1 MNRRNFLKALA
12 ATGMSLSLP
21 MISSPLSA
29 AADSNR
35 FWVMVNASGGWDPT
49 ALCDP
54 KGNALRSDGRGPINN
69 FAASAIRTA
78 GNINY
83 AAYSDTFVPR
93 DTDTDSL
100 DNFFAKHSG
109 RLQVINGV
117 DVGTNSHS
125 VGSRFVWSGKTDM
138 GNPSLAALISASAAP
153 NKPMSYISN
162 GGYDFTDSL
171 VSASRISGSSSF
183 NRLAFPNKPSP
194 GGTDRYFKDE
204 IYDLIQQAKMDSL
217 QRQRSSEVLNKRRQK
232 LNELLSARSGT
243 DSLDQIV
250 QKLPDNISGG
260 LKGQAE
266 MAAAAFASGLSV
278 SANLNVGGF
287 DTHSNH
293 DTTQTRSINDLLD
306 GIDHLWTELE
316 RQGIQDRTTIMIGSD
331 FGRTPFFNGYNRDSG
346 DLVGTGGKDHWNVTS
361 VMVMGA
367 GITGNRVIGG
377 TDDLYGARRINP
389 STLAFDDSGIL
400 ITPAHIHKALRRLT
414 GLAGT
419 ELDSRYPVAVDDIP
433 LFT

>member
-29 AADSNR
+29 AADPNR

-54 KGNALRSDGRGPINN
+54 KGNALRSDGRGPVNN
-69 FAASAIRTA
+69 FASSAIRTA
-78 GNINY
+78 GNIVY
-83 AAYSDTFVPR
+83 APYSDEITPPAV
-93 DTDTDSL
+93 DTL
-100 DNFFAKHSG
+100 DNFFSRHSG

-183 NRLAFPNKPSP
+183 NKLAFPNEPNP
-194 GGTDRYFKDE
+194 GETDRYFKDE
-204 IYDLIQQAKMDSL
+204 IYDLIQQGQMDSL
-217 QRQRSSEVLNKRRQK
+217 QRQRSSELLGKRRQK
-232 LNELLSARSGT
+232 LNELFSARSGT

-250 QKLPDNISGG
+250 AQLPNPISDG

-293 DTTQTRSINDLLD
+293 DDNQTESIDDLLD

-331 FGRTPFFNGYNRDSG
+331 FGRTPFYNGYNRDSG
-346 DLVGTGGKDHWNVTS
+346 DLVGPGGKDHWNVTS

-367 GITGNRVIGG
+367 GITG
-377 TDDLYGARRINP
+377 L
-389 STLAFDDSGIL
+389 
-400 ITPAHIHKALRRLT
+400 
-414 GLAGT
+414 
-419 ELDSRYPVAVDDIP
+419 
-433 LFT
+433 

>member
-21 MISSPLSA
+21 MISRPLSA
-29 AADSNR
+29 AADPKR

-54 KGNALRSDGRGPINN
+54 KGNTLRSDGRGPINN
-69 FAASAIRTA
+69 FAVSAIRTA
-78 GNINY
+78 GSINY
-83 AAYSDTFVPR
+83 APYADTITAPDF
-93 DTDTDSL
+93 DSL
-100 DNFFAKHSG
+100 DNFFARHSG

-117 DVGTNSHS
+117 DTGTNSHS

-138 GNPSLAALISASAAP
+138 GNPSLAALIAASAAP
-153 NKPMSYISN
+153 NKAMSYISN

-171 VSASRISGSSSF
+171 VSASRVSGSGNF
-183 NRLAFPNKPSP
+183 NQLAFPNEPSP
-194 GGTDRYFKDE
+194 GNSDRYFEDGV
-204 IYDLIQQAKMDSL
+204 YDLIKQAQMTSL
-217 QRQRSSEVLNKRRQK
+217 QRQSSSEALGKRRKK

-250 QKLPDNISGG
+250 AKLPDSMSSG

-266 MAAAAFASGLSV
+266 MAAAAFASGLTV

-287 DTHSNH
+287 DTHGNH
-293 DTTQTRSINDLLD
+293 DNSQTGSIDDLLD
-306 GIDHLWTELE
+306 GVDHLWTELE

-331 FGRTPFFNGYNRDSG
+331 FGRTPFYNGYNRDSG
-346 DLVGTGGKDHWNVTS
+346 DLVGSGGKDHWNVTS

-377 TDDLYGARRINP
+377 TDDLYGARKVNP
-389 STLAFDDSGIL
+389 STLAFDDDGIL

-419 ELDSRYPVAVDDIP
+419 ELDHLYPVAVDDIP
-433 LFT
+433 LFS

>member
-12 ATGMSLSLP
+12 ATGVSLSLP

-29 AADSNR
+29 AADPNR
-35 FWVMVNASGGWDPT
+35 FWVMVNAGGGWDPT

-69 FAASAIRTA
+69 FEKAAIRTA
-78 GNINY
+78 GNILY
-83 AAYSDTFVPR
+83 APYSDEITAPAE
-93 DTDTDSL
+93 DTL
-100 DNFFAKHSG
+100 DNFFSRHYG

-138 GNPSLAALISASAAP
+138 GNPSLAALIAASAGP

-171 VSASRISGSSSF
+171 VSASRVSGSGNF
-183 NRLAFPNKPSP
+183 NRLAFPNEPSP
-194 GGTDRYFKDE
+194 GNTDRYFEDGT
-204 IYDLIQQAKMDSL
+204 YDLIQQAQMASL
-217 QRQRSSEVLNKRRQK
+217 QRQRSEEILGKRRQK

-250 QKLPDNISGG
+250 AKLPSPMSRDGF
-260 LKGQAE
+260 KAQAE
-266 MAAAAFASGLSV
+266 MAAAAFASGLSI

-293 DTTQTRSINDLLD
+293 DNTQTSSLDKLLV
-306 GIDHLWTELE
+306 GIDHLWSELE

-331 FGRTPFFNGYNRDSG
+331 FGRTPFYNGYMRDSG
-346 DLVGTGGKDHWNVTS
+346 NLVGPGGKDHWNVTS

-377 TDDLYGARRINP
+377 TNDLYGARRVNP
-389 STLAFDDSGIL
+389 STLAFDDDGIL

-419 ELDSRYPVAVDDIP
+419 ELDRLYPVAVDDIP